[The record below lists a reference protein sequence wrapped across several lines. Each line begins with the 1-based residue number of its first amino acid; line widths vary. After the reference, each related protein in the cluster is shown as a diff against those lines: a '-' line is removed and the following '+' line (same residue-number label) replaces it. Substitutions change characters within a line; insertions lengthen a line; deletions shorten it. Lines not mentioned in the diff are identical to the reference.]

1 MELLTPEIREK
12 LLANGRNR
20 KSDHTPVVRFFN
32 PAGAGTWLVTDADPE
47 DTDIVFALADL
58 GMGSPE
64 LGSVRL
70 SEIQAFR
77 GPFGL
82 GIERDLSRAIR
93 SRCTLRPRGAPAA
106 SSNSAPNSTAPPGV
120 ASRPPMPAPEHPPTP
135 FAPRPGHPARTGRFH
150 FQPHGD
156 CQCPISEPGTRWKN

>member
-12 LLANGRNR
+12 LLANGRSR

-82 GIERDLSRAIR
+82 GIERDLYFE
-93 SRCTLRPRGAPAA
+93 PRY
-106 SSNSAPNSTAPPGV
+106 
-120 ASRPPMPAPEHPPTP
+120 
-135 FAPRPGHPARTGRFH
+135 
-150 FQPHGD
+150 
-156 CQCPISEPGTRWKN
+156 PISVYAEAARRAGRIVEFGPELDSAARNRVETATARA

>member
-12 LLANGRNR
+12 LLANGRSR

-82 GIERDLSRAIR
+82 GIERDLYFEPRYPISVYAEAARRAGRIVEFGPELDSAAR
-93 SRCTLRPRGAPAA
+93 SRVE
-106 SSNSAPNSTAPPGV
+106 TA
-120 ASRPPMPAPEHPPTP
+120 T
-135 FAPRPGHPARTGRFH
+135 ARA
-150 FQPHGD
+150 
-156 CQCPISEPGTRWKN
+156 